1 MKILKG
7 IYFEVELKSK
17 VQGVDHEKFIVLVD
31 NTRPMAKSRAIDLVR
46 ETLKMKPQKFN
57 ETYEVVAITEERRLY
72 GEFNPCTRKQPR
84 TRRNG
89 DDK

>member
-17 VQGVDHEKFIVLVD
+17 VQGVDDEKCIVLVD

-46 ETLKMKPQKFN
+46 DIFKLKPKQFN
-57 ETYEVVAITEERRLY
+57 ATYEVLAITEHRRIY
-72 GEFNPCTRKQPR
+72 GEFNPNTRKQPR